1 MKTSAKKRPQNKDW
15 YSLKDI
21 AKLFGRS
28 TRFARSLMTKGMPY
42 ASLGG
47 IVRIPRK
54 DFWNWLNVEDPGDYE
69 PALISIKELTV
80 MLQIPLAAGY
90 RFKDTIPSEI
100 MAHVGGLWYVQLK
113 LFWEWLSEVSNQ
125 NAKQYMEEQ
134 KNGESKK
141 RRKQNDSRRSVS
153 ER

>member
-1 MKTSAKKRPQNKDW
+1 MKSSAKNRPQNKDW

-54 DFWNWLNVEDPGDYE
+54 AFWRWVNVEDPGDYE
-69 PALISIKELTV
+69 PALVSIKELTV

-100 MAHVGGLWYVQLK
+100 KAHVGGLWYVQQK
-113 LFWEWLSEVSNQ
+113 LFWEWLSEVSKQ
-125 NAKQYMEEQ
+125 NAQKYMEEQ
-134 KNGESKK
+134 KNEEDRNRG
-141 RRKQNDSRRSVS
+141 KQNSPRHSISKR
-153 ER
+153 